1 MFKSNKMINESNNGI
16 NKINGVMSPQTAGYA
31 GPVNWS
37 MGDGVIGSY
46 DNLQLQTQCSSKWA
60 GPPCNPPIK
69 SNLQWVP
76 QGTPL
81 PLKEEMIYSTLP
93 KDSMNIFA
101 KTYFS
106 PSCCENTSGGSYSS
120 DRGCACLTQEQ
131 TIGFGL
137 RGGNSTYNN
146 YNF

>member
-1 MFKSNKMINESNNGI
+1 MINESNNGI

-46 DNLQLQTQCSSKWA
+46 DNLQLKTQCGLGNFA
-60 GPPCNPPIK
+60 PPCNPPIK

-101 KTYFS
+101 KSYFS
-106 PSCCENTSGGSYSS
+106 PSCCQSGSGYASS
-120 DRGCACLTQEQ
+120 DRGCWCGTQDQ
-131 TIGFGL
+131 IQSMGMRGL
-137 RGGNSTYNN
+137 NNTYNN